1 MFLYF
6 FFDCFCTVVLVCSFI
21 YMMVSGVFL
30 YFLLFKNVC
39 WRFLLS
45 ALVGFCFVFCLL
57 LLFSLLAYL
66 VVYQDVAMSAC
77 LFVSC
82 LEESSALAKPGWS
95 LLLLRRLLVLV
106 LTLCLLSL
114 PLAGRLVLRAHLPRA
129 ENSRPRGFV
138 VAFADCA
145 LYIGVLVVLI

>member
-1 MFLYF
+1 M
-6 FFDCFCTVVLVCSFI
+6 
-21 YMMVSGVFL
+21 
-30 YFLLFKNVC
+30 
-39 WRFLLS
+39 
-45 ALVGFCFVFCLL
+45 
-57 LLFSLLAYL
+57 
-66 VVYQDVAMSAC
+66 VYQDVAMSAC

-82 LEESSALAKPGWS
+82 LEGPSALAKPGWS
-95 LLLLRRLLVLV
+95 LLLIRRLLVLV

-114 PLAGRLVLRAHLPRA
+114 PQAGRLPLLAHLPRA